1 MNQGPIHLPIMDRP
15 SVKCVL
21 YKTLFVFLQNSM
33 KLGEVV
39 VRPLEAGES
48 GLRIMH
54 DICELSIIM
63 DIEFLFSKYHGINT

>member
-1 MNQGPIHLPIMDRP
+1 
-15 SVKCVL
+15 
-21 YKTLFVFLQNSM
+21 M

-63 DIEFLFSKYHGINT
+63 DIEFLFSKYHGINTWIMWIIEKNLPFQFHDISSAT